1 MAFLQ
6 GRMFQDTSLTVAWH
20 MTTVLPVPAG
30 HTIKQTGDDEDAEL
44 ANAGLQTLGTTSADE
59 DEDENE
65 VLHTNRTTSSLSL
78 IRFRLIC
85 SLAYVLLY
93 FNC

>member
-1 MAFLQ
+1 
-6 GRMFQDTSLTVAWH
+6 
-20 MTTVLPVPAG
+20 VLPVPAG

-65 VLHTNRTTSSLSL
+65 GLED
-78 IRFRLIC
+78 
-85 SLAYVLLY
+85 LLNY
-93 FNC
+93 EDEDEDEVERRRWRR